1 MARRVRS
8 SVLEGRSMRL
18 KLAIRKKPYAF
29 VTIAP
34 GIAIGYRRN
43 KGPGTWVLRASNG
56 RGGYWTDV
64 IGLADDHEDAD
75 GEQVLSFWQA
85 QDRARVLVRGKA
97 GEDHRPIT
105 TAEAIYNYERDLAA
119 RGGLVANAR
128 YVRSLLP
135 PALLAKPVALLGIKE
150 LRAWRDGLRSGRQ
163 PSSVTRIC
171 KSTKAAFNLVAA
183 HDPRI
188 TNQKAWTL
196 GLAALPD
203 SHVARHVGLS
213 EQDVRT
219 LVSAAYVEDVALG
232 LFVETAAVT
241 GARPSQLS
249 RLEVGDL
256 QDDRGDP
263 RLMMSSSRKGKGK
276 KRIERRPVPI
286 PVSLAVKLRAA
297 TEGRHPH
304 DPLLVRGNG
313 ARWQHSN
320 HVRPF
325 RAVAA
330 AAGLDVTLYAL
341 RHSSIIRM
349 LLSGVPTR
357 VTAAQHDSSVSM
369 LEKHYSAFVLDHSD
383 AVVRRAM
390 LDLAAPTADTDVM
403 HAPATVVALP
413 RRRS

>member
-8 SVLEGRSMRL
+8 SVLEGRTMRL
-18 KLAIRKKPYAF
+18 KLKVRKKPYAF
-29 VTIAP
+29 TVIAP
-34 GIAIGYRRN
+34 GIAVGYRRCA
-43 KGPGTWVLRASNG
+43 GPGRWVLRASNG

-64 IGLADDHEDAD
+64 IALADDHEDANGD
-75 GEQVLSFWQA
+75 SVLDFWGA
-85 QDRARVLVRGKA
+85 QDRARTLVRGKA
-97 GEDHRPIT
+97 GEDHRPVT
-105 TAEAIYNYERDLAA
+105 VAQAVDDYERDLAA

-135 PALLAKPVALLGIKE
+135 PALLSKPVALLTTKE
-150 LRAWRDGLRSGRQ
+150 LRRWRDGLRSGRE
-163 PSSVTRIC
+163 PSSVNRIC
-171 KSTKAAFNLVAA
+171 KAAKAAFNLCAA

-203 SHVARHVGLS
+203 AHVARYVGLS
-213 EQDVRT
+213 EEDVRAI
-219 LVSAAYVEDVALG
+219 VAAAHAQDAALG

-249 RLEVGDL
+249 RLEFADL
-256 QDDRGDP
+256 DDRGDP
-263 RLMMSSSRKGKGK
+263 RLLMPSSRKGKGR

-286 PVSLAVKLRAA
+286 PPSLAVKLRQAA
-297 TEGRHPH
+297 EGRRPH
-304 DPLLVRGNG
+304 DPLLTQENG

-325 RAVAA
+325 RTVAA

-349 LLSGVPTR
+349 LLAGTPAR
-357 VTAAQHDSSVSM
+357 VTAAQHDTSVSM
-369 LEKHYSAFVLDHSD
+369 LERNYSAYILDHSD
-383 AVVRRAM
+383 ALVRRAL
-390 LDLAAPTADTDVM
+390 LDLDAPIAGNI
-403 HAPATVVALP
+403 VALSG
-413 RRRS
+413 RRP